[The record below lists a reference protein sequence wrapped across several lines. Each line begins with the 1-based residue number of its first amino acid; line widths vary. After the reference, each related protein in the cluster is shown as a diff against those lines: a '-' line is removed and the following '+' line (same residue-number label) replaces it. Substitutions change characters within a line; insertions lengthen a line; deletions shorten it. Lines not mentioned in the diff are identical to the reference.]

1 MPNMDIHGRFPIWRS
16 DMQQAV
22 WDFKRPKMKGLLDDS
37 LKFEPSTCITVDR
50 KGDLHFRMVADNVT
64 RKKTLDEIDSDAL
77 EGLFAQGQVL
87 IQEHT
92 SAKATTVI
100 KTLFDK
106 IDEKVIAAMT
116 FVGIHV
122 VVKDL
127 NYTTLEYLEKQFV
140 PNIKAIRDECV
151 RAPACRFQVV
161 AVFRSRKEL
170 YHPILME
177 VEIDLKTFEETWKD
191 IEELLKEYPGDT
203 SDFTK
208 EYISS
213 CCWENIFDMCTPF
226 DERTGERIRPAK
238 VEVVG
243 ENKVL
248 LSGGF

>member
-1 MPNMDIHGRFPIWRS
+1 MDEK
-16 DMQQAV
+16 V
-22 WDFKRPKMKGLLDDS
+22 WDFKPPKMKGLLDDS

-50 KGDLHFRMVADNVT
+50 KGGLHFRIVANNVT

-77 EGLFAQGQVL
+77 ESLFAQGQVL

-106 IDEKVIAAMT
+106 IDEKVIAAMK
-116 FVGIHV
+116 FEGIHI
-122 VVKDL
+122 VVKDQ

-140 PNIKAIRDECV
+140 PNIKAIRDECA

-161 AVFRSRKEL
+161 AVFRSQKEF

-177 VEIDLKTFEETWKD
+177 VEIDLKRFEETWND
-191 IEELLKEYPGDT
+191 IDELLKGYPKGT

-208 EYISS
+208 DYISS
-213 CCWENIFDMCTPF
+213 CCWENIFDVCTPF
-226 DERTGERIRPAK
+226 DERTGEKVQSAK
-238 VEVVG
+238 VDVVG

-248 LSGGF
+248 LSGGS